1 MLLTLGEIQ
10 ELAQPSGGRKQ
21 HAKYGIDEPHSDEEG
36 AFGAAMR
43 TSRRDAVRRDNGDDV
58 VVAPRRGQAVVVL
71 RPQAVTRTPYRERH
85 CKKRSRLQ
93 GCITKRLAS

>member
-10 ELAQPSGGRKQ
+10 YLAQPSGGRKQ
-21 HAKYGIDEPHSDEEG
+21 HAKYGIVEPHSDEEG

-43 TSRRDAVRRDNGDDV
+43 TSRRDAVRLDNAGDDV
-58 VVAPRRGQAVVVL
+58 VMAPRRGQAVVVL
-71 RPQAVTRTPYRERH
+71 RPQAVTPYRERH